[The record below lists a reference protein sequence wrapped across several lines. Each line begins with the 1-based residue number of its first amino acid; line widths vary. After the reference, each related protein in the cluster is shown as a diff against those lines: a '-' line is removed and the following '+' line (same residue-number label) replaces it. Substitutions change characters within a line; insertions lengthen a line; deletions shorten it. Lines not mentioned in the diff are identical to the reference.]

1 MPKRNVR
8 MLLVLFCCLW
18 VAMPSVSAPSYDVK
32 EITPEVKEAMSNRE
46 DRYDMLENWKA
57 KNAVGENNQ
66 GYVEAQVN
74 SPQIAAWVALENKD
88 RKVIYKAIAQQ
99 NNLGPE
105 GLSMMESSFAEVQ
118 REKAQPGDSIQLPS
132 GKWVKK

>member
-1 MPKRNVR
+1 MPKKTLR
-8 MLLVLFCCLW
+8 MMLFLFCCLGSA
-18 VAMPSVSAPSYDVK
+18 VSSVNAAAYDLK

-46 DRYDMLENWKA
+46 DRYDMLESWKA

-66 GYVEAQVN
+66 GYVEAEVN
-74 SPQIAAWVALENKD
+74 SAQVAAAVALENKD
-88 RKVIYKAIAQQ
+88 RKVIYKAIAEQ

-105 GLSMMESSFAEVQ
+105 GLPMMESAFAEVQ